1 MTGRLI
7 PGSTLQP
14 VGLELQL
21 TLLNATT
28 MQPLSDAHNPRQ
40 GQGLFLG
47 EGGKPFE
54 TTVRLTESSHTFEF
68 KVMLLSSDIGGA
80 LVKIKVAPPN
90 AADDD
95 PLCVITRAFKSRA
108 RSNLH
113 EVGSKR
119 PRSLL
124 NNSDVDT
131 NLNLNDVSTD
141 SNLGFPT
148 DINHGLPTAPTN
160 GGDGVGG
167 CGDET
172 PQFEDAGIPLTE
184 MPYAAEN
191 LQVQPGGQASM
202 YEADQQLQIAE
213 QMAEPGAHAALTA
226 GFGGGGSEATEVVA
240 AAAGDAALAEAS
252 ADDSNLGL
260 PTDSNLGLSIDLNLD
275 HVSNVASGI
284 DTYSAL
290 NDDVDTDVD
299 TDDVDT
305 DLYFNANDLDEFL
318 AASSS
323 SSSSGAAS
331 SSSSPSASCSAPP
344 AKKAKTSLSG

>member
-1 MTGRLI
+1 MSVAGQPVL
-7 PGSTLQP
+7 GSTLQP
-14 VGLELQL
+14 GGLELRL

-28 MQPLSDAHNPRQ
+28 GQPLSNADNPRP

-47 EGGKPFE
+47 EGGQQFE
-54 TTVRLTESSHTFEF
+54 TTVKLTKSTHTFEL

-90 AADDD
+90 AEDGH
-95 PLCVITRAFKSRA
+95 PLCVITREFLSRA
-108 RSNLH
+108 RSNVH
-113 EVGSKR
+113 EVCNKR

-141 SNLGFPT
+141 SNLGFPI
-148 DINHGLPTAPTN
+148 DSNHGLPAPPT
-160 GGDGVGG
+160 GGGEGVGG
-167 CGDET
+167 YGDET

-184 MPYAAEN
+184 MPYAAEH
-191 LQVQPGGQASM
+191 LQVPPGGQTSM

-226 GFGGGGSEATEVVA
+226 GFGGGGSVATEVVV
-240 AAAGDAALAEAS
+240 AAAGDATLAEAL
-252 ADDSNLGL
+252 ADDTNLGL

-275 HVSNVASGI
+275 DVSIFASGI
-284 DTYSAL
+284 DTL
-290 NDDVDTDVD
+290 IDLDDDVHTDVDTDVD
-299 TDDVDT
+299 TD
-305 DLYFNANDLDEFL
+305 LCFNANDLDELLAAPSSSSSSL

-323 SSSSGAAS
+323 SPPS
-331 SSSSPSASCSAPP
+331 SSSSAPP
-344 AKKAKTSLSG
+344 AKKA

>member
-1 MTGRLI
+1 MTGQLI
-7 PGSTLQP
+7 PGSTLP
-14 VGLELQL
+14 PGGLELRL

-28 MQPLSDAHNPRQ
+28 MQPLSDADNPRQ

-119 PRSLL
+119 PRSPL

-141 SNLGFPT
+141 SNLTG
-148 DINHGLPTAPTN
+148 
-160 GGDGVGG
+160 GGD
-167 CGDET
+167 
-172 PQFEDAGIPLTE
+172 
-184 MPYAAEN
+184 
-191 LQVQPGGQASM
+191 
-202 YEADQQLQIAE
+202 
-213 QMAEPGAHAALTA
+213 
-226 GFGGGGSEATEVVA
+226 GGGGSEATEVVA
-240 AAAGDAALAEAS
+240 AAAGDAALA
-252 ADDSNLGL
+252 DDTNHGLPIDSNLGR
-260 PTDSNLGLSIDLNLD
+260 SVDLNL
-275 HVSNVASGI
+275 VSNFASGI
-284 DTYSAL
+284 DTL
-290 NDDVDTDVD
+290 IVLDDNVDTDVD
-299 TDDVDT
+299 TDL
-305 DLYFNANDLDEFL
+305 DLNANDLDEFF
-318 AASSS
+318 AA
-323 SSSSGAAS
+323 
-331 SSSSPSASCSAPP
+331 P
-344 AKKAKTSLSG
+344 